1 MVKKRTGLV
10 TKAYLDG
17 AIQHVL
23 DVLGGWIQES
33 SQETGAKI
41 DGLENKFD
49 ARFSE
54 LGHQINNL
62 KVDTPTQ
69 KEFNELSGRT
79 TRLEHF
85 QATN

>member
-10 TKAYLDG
+10 TKTYLDG

-23 DVLGGWIQES
+23 DVLGGWIQETD
-33 SQETGAKI
+33 EKI
-41 DGLENKFD
+41 DNLENKFD

-69 KEFNELSGRT
+69 KEFNELNGRV
-79 TRLEHF
+79 TRLEHLR
-85 QATN
+85 ATN

>member
-10 TKAYLDG
+10 TKTYLDG

-23 DVLGGWIQES
+23 DVLGGWIQETD
-33 SQETGAKI
+33 EKI
-41 DGLENKFD
+41 DNLENKFD

-69 KEFNELSGRT
+69 KEFNELSGRV
-79 TRLEHF
+79 TRLEHLR
-85 QATN
+85 ATN